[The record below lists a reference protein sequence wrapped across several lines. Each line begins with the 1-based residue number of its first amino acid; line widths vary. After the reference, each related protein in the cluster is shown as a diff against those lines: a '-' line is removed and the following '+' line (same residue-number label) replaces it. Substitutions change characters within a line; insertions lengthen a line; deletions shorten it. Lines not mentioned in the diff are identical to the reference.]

1 MPASLKIGV
10 WFPQEGLGRYT
21 SREAPWKRDWD
32 EGQTPSEI
40 TYWATAVTWF
50 WSRRNL
56 PNSWLQYAAIQCQ
69 RWSGRWC
76 SVGRKLLL
84 QLCVQS
90 KSSIYPHALT
100 LPLFST
106 SLSAPRASVAQALLN
121 SPKPPMGRYSLSS
134 CLAAMSA
141 SALIKE
147 GYTFKILTTGVAAF
161 PNVGGGGYY
170 LPDTAEHERFALVVS
185 VGSNPQV
192 HLLRVAIPLEGLSHS
207 QDGIRWAHLNSTP
220 PGAARTPA
228 VMSQHLKTV
237 Q

>member
-32 EGQTPSEI
+32 ERQTPSEL
-40 TYWATAVTWF
+40 TQWATSATWF
-50 WSRRNL
+50 WSQRNL
-56 PNSWLQYAAIQCQ
+56 PRSWLQYAANQCQ
-69 RWSGRWC
+69 RWSGRWY

-84 QLCVQS
+84 QLFVQS
-90 KSSIYPHALT
+90 KSSIYPYPLT

-147 GYTFKILTTGVAAF
+147 IKECYTFKILTTGFTALL
-161 PNVGGGGYY
+161 NVSKYGLQPLGGYTFRTQLSTKG
-170 LPDTAEHERFALVVS
+170 LPWSSLYAPTPRFIFLGLLSLLKAS
-185 VGSNPQV
+185 VTPRMGSGGP
-192 HLLRVAIPLEGLSHS
+192 I
-207 QDGIRWAHLNSTP
+207 WTP
-220 PGAARTPA
+220 PHQELQGH
-228 VMSQHLKTV
+228 Q

>member
-1 MPASLKIGV
+1 M
-10 WFPQEGLGRYT
+10 
-21 SREAPWKRDWD
+21 
-32 EGQTPSEI
+32 
-40 TYWATAVTWF
+40 
-50 WSRRNL
+50 
-56 PNSWLQYAAIQCQ
+56 
-69 RWSGRWC
+69 
-76 SVGRKLLL
+76 
-84 QLCVQS
+84 
-90 KSSIYPHALT
+90 YPYALT

-147 GYTFKILTTGVAAF
+147 IKEGYTFKILTTGVTAF
-161 PNVGGGGYY
+161 PNFGGGGHY
-170 LPDTAEHERFALVVS
+170 LSDTAEHKRFALVVS

-228 VMSQHLKTV
+228 VMSRHLKTV
-237 Q
+237 QYKQNDLIASQLK